1 MSAESRGIIEEFAGN
16 PLLGDAS
23 EDELILLD
31 SPYRRPTRIFDNRFI
46 DFDRPLAKEDLASN
60 SSLSTHRLLLNIYE
74 SDMLFLPKDGSPAAL
89 ASMRK
94 FYGYEHSLRAEKARS
109 ILERKA
115 FAFLDED
122 VEGRRQSAR
131 CHFGDESVADF
142 IDITHAIDDVD
153 GRNVDQQRRNDSR

>member
-60 SSLSTHRLLLNIYE
+60 SSLSTHRLLLNVLRVRHAV
-74 SDMLFLPKDGSPAAL
+74 SAQGRQPRRP
-89 ASMRK
+89 R
-94 FYGYEHSLRAEKARS
+94 EHAQ
-109 ILERKA
+109 ILQ
-115 FAFLDED
+115 L
-122 VEGRRQSAR
+122 
-131 CHFGDESVADF
+131 
-142 IDITHAIDDVD
+142 
-153 GRNVDQQRRNDSR
+153 